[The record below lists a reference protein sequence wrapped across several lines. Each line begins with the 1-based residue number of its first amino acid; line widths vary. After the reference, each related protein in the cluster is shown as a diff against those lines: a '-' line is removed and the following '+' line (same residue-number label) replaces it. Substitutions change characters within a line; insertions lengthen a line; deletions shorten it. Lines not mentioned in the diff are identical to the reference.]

1 MEVIENLLVF
11 SPLMLMY
18 LSSHVCSFLCNF
30 WGSVIAVTHAEEDL
44 KMGTEE
50 LKMGTMVD
58 DINAYSYAY
67 PLDYPSEKLVFKWY

>member
-1 MEVIENLLVF
+1 MEVFENLF
-11 SPLMLMY
+11 RPLMLIC
-18 LSSHVCSFLCNF
+18 LSYNVH

-44 KMGTEE
+44 KLGTEE

>member
-1 MEVIENLLVF
+1 VF
-11 SPLMLMY
+11 SPLIIIY
-18 LSSHVCSFLCNF
+18 FFWLCNVYSF
-30 WGSVIAVTHAEEDL
+30 VIAVTHAEEDV
-44 KMGTEE
+44 KMSGEE

>member
-1 MEVIENLLVF
+1 MEVFENLF
-11 SPLMLMY
+11 RPLMLIC
-18 LSSHVCSFLCNF
+18 LSYNVHG
-30 WGSVIAVTHAEEDL
+30 GSVIAVTHAEEYL
-44 KMGTEE
+44 KLGTEE